1 MLAKERLTMKEKK
14 KPQHVY
20 EYDHEG
26 EKKTFQQLM
35 DSYSSGVVGDGYMAS
50 TFENVEDK
58 SDNELYE

>member
-1 MLAKERLTMKEKK
+1 MKEKK
-14 KPQHVY
+14 NPQHVY

-26 EKKTFQQLM
+26 EQQTFQQLM

-50 TFENVEDK
+50 TIENVEAK